1 MPHAWPGEGHPGG
14 CSENRFPAAWC
25 SSRSRERRVQIA
37 NGQSALD
44 FDLLP
49 NFGDKNANQ
58 VLSSGKRIRGLFIRS
73 NGQIINADVNGCLN
87 IGRKELGDDWLKK
100 LIETDEGCLMQPVT
114 VHIGSD

>member
-1 MPHAWPGEGHPGG
+1 MICYKAEEYGIKVIVREE
-14 CSENRFPAAWC
+14 SYT
-25 SSRSRERRVQIA
+25 SRL
-37 NGQSALD
+37 SALD
-44 FDLLP
+44 FDPLP

-100 LIETDEGCLMQPVT
+100 LIDTDEGCLMQPVT
-114 VHIGSD
+114 VDIGSD